1 MIEAYQF
8 RKAAQATFDKMVDRV
23 NALALKDNIDQSI
36 LKEFLAQRKEAADNL
51 KSAQEKVDALEKQ
64 LHPLEKPPSLPL
76 VRIGKTEAEIES
88 LLSRILK
95 YLLIALKN

>member
-8 RKAAQATFDKMVDRV
+8 RKAAQATFDKMVDTV
-23 NALALKDNIDQSI
+23 NAI

-64 LHPLEKPPSLPL
+64 LHPLEK
-76 VRIGKTEAEIES
+76 
-88 LLSRILK
+88 LLFQRLNRLENFK
-95 YLLIALKN
+95 QF